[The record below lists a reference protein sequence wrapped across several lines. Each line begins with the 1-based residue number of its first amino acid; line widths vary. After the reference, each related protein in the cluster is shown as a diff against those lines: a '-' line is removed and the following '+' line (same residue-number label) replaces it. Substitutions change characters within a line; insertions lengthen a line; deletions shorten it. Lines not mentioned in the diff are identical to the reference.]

1 MTPLFAVSTTARF
14 DRLLHALYRQHA
26 DVGNYY
32 AEALKILAVDPYNQ
46 TRQYHIK
53 KLEGVKAG
61 DGQYRLSLGR
71 WRFRYDIFDREV
83 VLQYCGLRRED
94 TYR

>member
-1 MTPLFAVSTTARF
+1 MASLFSIHTLPRYEQMTKKLLAHHPELRNLQDSMRGILST
-14 DRLLHALYRQHA
+14 
-26 DVGNYY
+26 
-32 AEALKILAVDPYNQ
+32 DPYNQ

-53 KLEGVKAG
+53 KLEGMRVG

-71 WRFRYDIFDREV
+71 WRFRYDIFDRDV
-83 VLQYCGLRRED
+83 VLQYCGLRREN